1 MVTRRET
8 GYRGLVAVGAVLVVV
23 VLSSCG
29 RNHAEEPAPAQP
41 LPVTTKTAAFDGGIV
56 AVTTIGLPPDLAAR
70 GIDAIAT
77 CPAAAFWFSAATLDV
92 VTCGSPSVV
101 RSVSATG
108 NTVDL
113 VITPDTN
120 GSDGSVAAI
129 GLVLNTRV
137 TLPPTVDASRPLNV
151 ALKGSNVAYLPPP
164 G

>member
-1 MVTRRET
+1 
-8 GYRGLVAVGAVLVVV
+8 
-23 VLSSCG
+23 
-29 RNHAEEPAPAQP
+29 
-41 LPVTTKTAAFDGGIV
+41 
-56 AVTTIGLPPDLAAR
+56 
-70 GIDAIAT
+70 
-77 CPAAAFWFSAATLDV
+77 LDV

-137 TLPPTVDASRPLNV
+137 TLPPTVDATRPLNV
-151 ALKGSNVAYLPPP
+151 TLKGSNVAYLPPP